1 MTIVSNKQRIM
12 EGILKSNTERYPDR
26 LSGCHSQTLNL
37 MENVMHFELQKTD
50 NIVSLAT
57 SSVLVTVDV
66 NVWSATKQDRAVSNE
81 VTSAKKASAESGKFT
96 KNLLA
101 NNVFHKDLMNNRQT
115 IYTWLKRSTYRWNQ
129 GQDLLPVSELETFK
143 TEYTEH
149 ENKFYELLENFCN
162 QYTSIRNNMAFTQG
176 DLFDINDY
184 PSVDAIRNKFS
195 CRLFVS
201 EVPEQDFRCSVAKDT
216 ADDLKNQYQKQTEV
230 ILQNVI
236 DQQTKSI
243 TDVMQSIAHCCGFSE
258 HTNAKGETYVKKRK
272 IYDTTLTK
280 AQEMCK
286 KFKTFQPIET
296 AESKKLVEAVASLE
310 NVLNGVSIE
319 TLKESTMKRAEV
331 QDEVND
337 ILSKFN

>member
-1 MTIVSNKQRIM
+1 
-12 EGILKSNTERYPDR
+12 
-26 LSGCHSQTLNL
+26 
-37 MENVMHFELQKTD
+37 MENIMHFELQQSD

-57 SSVLVTVDV
+57 SSVLVAVDV
-66 NVWSATKQDRAVSNE
+66 NVWSATKQDRVVSNE

-101 NNVFHKDLMNNRQT
+101 NNVYHRDLMNYRQT

-129 GQDLLPVSELETFK
+129 GQDLLPVTELETFK
-143 TEYTEH
+143 QQYHVH
-149 ENKFYELLENFCN
+149 EAKFYELLENFCN
-162 QYTSIRNNMAFTQG
+162 QYSSIRNNMAFTQG

-184 PSVDAIRNKFS
+184 PSVDEIRTKFN

-201 EVPEQDFRCSVAKDT
+201 EVPEQDFRCSVSQDT
-216 ADDLKNQYQKQTEV
+216 ADDLKKQYQKQTEV

-243 TDVMQSIAHCCGFSE
+243 TEVMESIAHCCGFSE
-258 HTNAKGETYVKKRK
+258 HQNAKGETVIKKRK
-272 IYDTTLTK
+272 IYDTTITK

-296 AESKKLVEAVASLE
+296 AESRKLVSAVVSLE
-310 NVLNGVSIE
+310 NVLNGVNIE
-319 TLKESTMKRAEV
+319 RLKESEVTRAEV

>member
-1 MTIVSNKQRIM
+1 
-12 EGILKSNTERYPDR
+12 
-26 LSGCHSQTLNL
+26 
-37 MENVMHFELQKTD
+37 MHFELQQSD

-57 SSVLVTVDV
+57 SSVLVAVDV
-66 NVWSATKQDRAVSNE
+66 NVWSATKQDRVVSNE

-101 NNVFHKDLMNNRQT
+101 NNVFHRDLMNYRQT
-115 IYTWLKRSTYRWNQ
+115 IYTWLKRGTYRWNQ
-129 GQDLLPVSELETFK
+129 GQDLLPVTELETFK
-143 TEYTEH
+143 QQYQEH
-149 ENKFYELLENFCN
+149 ESKFYELLENFCN
-162 QYTSIRNNMAFTQG
+162 QYSSIRNNMAFTQG

-184 PSVDAIRNKFS
+184 PSVDEIRTKFN

-201 EVPEQDFRCSVAKDT
+201 EVPEQDFRCSVSQDT
-216 ADDLKNQYQKQTEV
+216 ADDLKKQYQKQTEV

-243 TDVMQSIAHCCGFSE
+243 TEVMESIAHCCGFSE
-258 HTNAKGETYVKKRK
+258 HTNAKGETVIKKRK
-272 IYDTTLTK
+272 IYDTTITK

-286 KFKTFQPIET
+286 KFKTFQPLET
-296 AESKKLVEAVASLE
+296 AESRKLVSAVVSLE
-310 NVLNGVSIE
+310 NVLNGVNIE
-319 TLKESTMKRAEV
+319 RLKESEVTRAEV

>member
-1 MTIVSNKQRIM
+1 
-12 EGILKSNTERYPDR
+12 
-26 LSGCHSQTLNL
+26 
-37 MENVMHFELQKTD
+37 MENIMHFELQQSD

-57 SSVLVTVDV
+57 SSVLVAVDV
-66 NVWSATKQDRAVSNE
+66 NVWSATKQDRVVSNE

-101 NNVFHKDLMNNRQT
+101 NNVFHRDLMNYRQT
-115 IYTWLKRSTYRWNQ
+115 IYTWLKRGTYRWNQ
-129 GQDLLPVSELETFK
+129 GQDLLPVTELETFK
-143 TEYTEH
+143 QQYQEH
-149 ENKFYELLENFCN
+149 ESKFYELLENFCN
-162 QYTSIRNNMAFTQG
+162 QYSSIRNNMAFTQG

-184 PSVDAIRNKFS
+184 PSVDEIRTKFN

-201 EVPEQDFRCSVAKDT
+201 EVPEQDFRCSVSQDT
-216 ADDLKNQYQKQTEV
+216 ADDLKKQYQKQTEV

-243 TDVMQSIAHCCGFSE
+243 TEVMESIAHCCGFSE
-258 HTNAKGETYVKKRK
+258 HQNAKGEVVIKKRK
-272 IYDTTLTK
+272 IYDTTITK

-286 KFKTFQPIET
+286 KFKTFQPLET
-296 AESKKLVEAVASLE
+296 AESRKLVSAVVSLE
-310 NVLNGVSIE
+310 NVLNGVNIE
-319 TLKESTMKRAEV
+319 RLKESEVTRAEV

>member
-1 MTIVSNKQRIM
+1 
-12 EGILKSNTERYPDR
+12 
-26 LSGCHSQTLNL
+26 
-37 MENVMHFELQKTD
+37 MENIMHFELQQSD

-57 SSVLVTVDV
+57 SSVLVAVDV
-66 NVWSATKQDRAVSNE
+66 NVWSATKQDRVVSNE

-101 NNVFHKDLMNNRQT
+101 NNVFHRDLMNYRQT
-115 IYTWLKRSTYRWNQ
+115 IYTWLKRGTYRWNQ
-129 GQDLLPVSELETFK
+129 GQDLLPVTELETFK
-143 TEYTEH
+143 QQYQEH
-149 ENKFYELLENFCN
+149 ESKFYELLENFCN
-162 QYTSIRNNMAFTQG
+162 QYSSIRNNMAFTQG

-184 PSVDAIRNKFS
+184 PSVDEIRTKFN

-201 EVPEQDFRCSVAKDT
+201 EVPEQDFRCSVSQDT
-216 ADDLKNQYQKQTEV
+216 ADDLKKQYQKQTEV

-243 TDVMQSIAHCCGFSE
+243 TEVMESIAHCCGFSE
-258 HTNAKGETYVKKRK
+258 HQNAKGEVVIKKRK
-272 IYDTTLTK
+272 IYDTTITK

-286 KFKTFQPIET
+286 KFKTFQPLET
-296 AESKKLVEAVASLE
+296 AESKKLVSAVVSLE
-310 NVLNGVSIE
+310 NVLNGVNIE
-319 TLKESTMKRAEV
+319 RLKESEVTRAEV

>member
-1 MTIVSNKQRIM
+1 
-12 EGILKSNTERYPDR
+12 
-26 LSGCHSQTLNL
+26 
-37 MENVMHFELQKTD
+37 MHFELQQSD

-57 SSVLVTVDV
+57 SSVLVAVDV
-66 NVWSATKQDRAVSNE
+66 NVWSATKQDRVVSNE

-101 NNVFHKDLMNNRQT
+101 NNVFHRDLMNYRQT
-115 IYTWLKRSTYRWNQ
+115 IYTWLKRGTYRWNQ
-129 GQDLLPVSELETFK
+129 GQDLLPVTELETFK
-143 TEYTEH
+143 QQYQEH
-149 ENKFYELLENFCN
+149 ESKFYELLENFCN
-162 QYTSIRNNMAFTQG
+162 QYSSIRNNMAFTQG

-184 PSVDAIRNKFS
+184 PSVDEIRTKFN

-201 EVPEQDFRCSVAKDT
+201 EVPEQDFRCSVSQDT
-216 ADDLKNQYQKQTEV
+216 ADDLKKQYQKQTEV

-243 TDVMQSIAHCCGFSE
+243 TEVMESIAHCCGFSE
-258 HTNAKGETYVKKRK
+258 HQNAKGEVVIKKRK
-272 IYDTTLTK
+272 IYDTTITK

-286 KFKTFQPIET
+286 KFKTFQPLET
-296 AESKKLVEAVASLE
+296 AESRKLVSAVVSLE
-310 NVLNGVSIE
+310 NVLNGVNIE
-319 TLKESTMKRAEV
+319 RLKESEVTRAEV

>member
-1 MTIVSNKQRIM
+1 
-12 EGILKSNTERYPDR
+12 
-26 LSGCHSQTLNL
+26 
-37 MENVMHFELQKTD
+37 MHFELQQSD

-57 SSVLVTVDV
+57 SSVLVAVDV
-66 NVWSATKQDRAVSNE
+66 NVWSATKQDRVVSNE

-101 NNVFHKDLMNNRQT
+101 NNVFHRDLMNYRQT
-115 IYTWLKRSTYRWNQ
+115 IYTWLKRGTYRWNQ
-129 GQDLLPVSELETFK
+129 GQDLLPVTELETFK
-143 TEYTEH
+143 QQYQEH
-149 ENKFYELLENFCN
+149 ESKFYELLENFCN
-162 QYTSIRNNMAFTQG
+162 QYSSIRNNMAFTQG

-184 PSVDAIRNKFS
+184 PSVDEIRTKFN

-201 EVPEQDFRCSVAKDT
+201 EVPEQDFRCSVSQDT
-216 ADDLKNQYQKQTEV
+216 ADDLKKQYQKQTEV

-243 TDVMQSIAHCCGFSE
+243 TEVMESIAHCCGFSE
-258 HTNAKGETYVKKRK
+258 HQNAKGEVVIKKRK
-272 IYDTTLTK
+272 IYDTTITI

-286 KFKTFQPIET
+286 KFKTFQPLET
-296 AESKKLVEAVASLE
+296 AESRKLVSAVVSLE
-310 NVLNGVSIE
+310 NVLNGVNIE
-319 TLKESTMKRAEV
+319 RLKESEVTRAEV

>member
-1 MTIVSNKQRIM
+1 
-12 EGILKSNTERYPDR
+12 
-26 LSGCHSQTLNL
+26 
-37 MENVMHFELQKTD
+37 MHFELQKTD

-101 NNVFHKDLMNNRQT
+101 NNVFHKDLMNYRQT
-115 IYTWLKRSTYRWNQ
+115 IYTWLKRNTYRWNQ

-149 ENKFYELLENFCN
+149 
-162 QYTSIRNNMAFTQG
+162 
-176 DLFDINDY
+176 
-184 PSVDAIRNKFS
+184 
-195 CRLFVS
+195 
-201 EVPEQDFRCSVAKDT
+201 DFRCSVAKDT
-216 ADDLKNQYQKQTEV
+216 ADDLKQQYQKQTEV

-258 HTNAKGETYVKKRK
+258 HTNAKGETYIKKRK

-296 AESKKLVEAVASLE
+296 TESKKLVEAVASLE